1 MSSIND
7 KQGSTVQEDPVILKL
22 VEETII
28 ANDYEKLAEHFL
40 KNITEMTNACS
51 ALLYIEDPYTH
62 SCYFFQHALE
72 CGSDNEIMKLCAE
85 QLNKQESTSELQ
97 STRKIVFFALK
108 DEEKY
113 IGLIGLVPEEKH
125 GLSFP
130 NCWEQL
136 LNVVATTIS
145 RIAKLKETERK
156 LTHLNLYK
164 TVSSMLTQELCL
176 HDLLEATL
184 FCCIDV
190 ISAEAASI
198 LMLDDEKKNF
208 QFYQTEGPA
217 KVSLSAE
224 TFPADKGLAGSILEN
239 NRSEVI
245 NDVHS
250 DPRFYGKIDSESGF
264 QTRNMIAV
272 PLVAGEEKIGILEV
286 LNKANGDSFTEDE
299 HLLLSSIAVEIAF
312 AIRNAKVFEYV
323 VNSYCKQRQGQN
335 SCKGCERPLGS
346 WTPCAKYRT
355 CVI

>member
-1 MSSIND
+1 MSSNEYQSRATIQ
-7 KQGSTVQEDPVILKL
+7 KTPIILKL
-22 VEETII
+22 VEDTVS
-28 ANDYEKLAEHFL
+28 AQDYEKLAEHFL
-40 KNITEMTNACS
+40 QNITEMTKACS
-51 ALLYIEDPYTH
+51 ALLYIEDPYTRI
-62 SCYFFQHALE
+62 SYFFQHALE
-72 CGSDNEIMKLCAE
+72 SGSEDEIRKQCAE
-85 QLNKQESTSELQ
+85 QLSKQDSSSGPESTAN
-97 STRKIVFFALK
+97 IIFFPLK
-108 DEEKY
+108 AEEKC
-113 IGLIGLVPEEKH
+113 IGLMGLVAEEKH
-125 GLSFP
+125 GLNLP
-130 NCWEQL
+130 DCWEQL
-136 LNVVATTIS
+136 LHVVATTIS

-156 LTHLNLYK
+156 LAYLNTYK

-184 FCCIDV
+184 FCCMDV

-208 QFYQTEGPA
+208 KFYQTEGPA
-217 KVSLSAE
+217 KVSLAAE
-224 TFPADKGLAGSILEN
+224 TFPADKGLAGSILEQ

-245 NDVHS
+245 NDVRS

-264 QTRNMIAV
+264 QTKNMIAV
-272 PLVAGEEKIGILEV
+272 PLVAGEEKIGVLEV
-286 LNKANGDSFTEDE
+286 LNKVNDDSFTEDE

-355 CVI
+355 CEI